1 MKEAKKFQ
9 QFNNLYGL
17 TRKQLTHE
25 KALNTAKLIMQEVV
39 EFVEEFYEMSAIETD
54 MVGGIDFVLG
64 NKIEKPNLNNAF
76 KELEDV
82 RYITGQQMTELGGD
96 VSAIGD
102 EVHRSNM
109 SKSISAGD
117 VVREIEIA
125 RARYPSAID
134 TTQDCE
140 VFVLKCSETGKV
152 IKPTIY
158 SAAVITDAMIGKN

>member
-1 MKEAKKFQ
+1 MNETEKFQ

-17 TRKQLTHE
+17 ARKELTHE
-25 KALNTAKLIMQEVV
+25 QVLISAKLIIQEVV
-39 EFVEEFYEMSAIETD
+39 EFVEEFYELAAIETD
-54 MVGGIDFVLG
+54 MNGDIDIVTG
-64 NKIEKPNLNNAF
+64 NKIEQPNLHNAF
-76 KELEDV
+76 KEMEDI

-109 SKSISAGD
+109 SKSVSAGD
-117 VVREIEIA
+117 VVRELEIA
-125 RARYPSAID
+125 RERYPAAID

-158 SAAVITDAMIGKN
+158 SAAVITDSMIGK